1 MSSSP
6 FTIPFHTIFLSEGLI
21 FSELNMTASP
31 PTKDVYAPGP
41 NP

>member
-6 FTIPFHTIFLSEGLI
+6 FTIPFHMIFLSEGLI
-21 FSELNMTASP
+21 FSTSNMAASP
-31 PTKDVYAPGP
+31 PTKGVYAPGP

>member
-6 FTIPFHTIFLSEGLI
+6 FTIPFHTIFPSEGLI
-21 FSELNMTASP
+21 FSESNMTTSP